1 MAKTRV
7 RDVMKIGI
15 IGAGNIGS
23 TLTKRFCALGHE
35 VRVANSRGP
44 ETLAELASETGAT
57 PVSVSE
63 AAIDADV
70 VVVTIPEKNVPDL
83 PIGFLDG
90 AAQDVVVI
98 DTGNY
103 YPQQRD
109 GLIQAIEDGVAE
121 SRWVSNQIGFPVIKA
136 FNGIQAM
143 HLLVDGKPEGAP
155 GRIALPVAGD
165 DPRAKKVVMDLVNQL
180 GFDPVDA
187 GDLDESWRQEPGTP
201 SYGADADVD
210 TLRLKLVEAL
220 HVRPPAFKA

>member
-1 MAKTRV
+1 
-7 RDVMKIGI
+7 MKIGI

-23 TLTKRFCALGHE
+23 TLTKRLCALGHD

-44 ETLAELASETGAT
+44 ETLSELAKETGAT
-57 PVSVSE
+57 PVTVSE
-63 AAIDADV
+63 AALDADV
-70 VVVTIPEKNVPDL
+70 VVVTIPEKNVPEL

-90 AAQDVVVI
+90 AAKDVVVI

-109 GLIQAIEDGVAE
+109 GLIQAIEDGLTE
-121 SRWVSNQIGFPVIKA
+121 SRWVSQQIGFPVIKA

-143 HLLVDGKPEGAP
+143 HLLADGKPEGTP

-165 DPRAKKVVMDLVNQL
+165 DPKAKAVVMDLVNQL

-210 TLRLKLVEAL
+210 ALRLKLVEAL